1 MARVAVALAL
11 LAMIRPHGAKAQ
23 PSIRWRDQ
31 VTRAEAAA
39 RRGDRTTAERMA
51 SAVVAEYTRSG
62 TRQSAEHVLAGRAY
76 VLLSAGNPE
85 AARRAL
91 AAFDAGAADGT
102 NLEAIRRAGDL
113 FLEKYNAPDAR
124 QSYEAVLAKAPAD
137 AEALLGLA
145 QVEEFEGKPTALAT
159 LRRALEANP
168 RLVEAVALVARMQ
181 LEAET
186 YDSATTTAQRAI
198 ALDAT
203 SLRAWSVLGATAW
216 LTGDSATYQR
226 ALAAA
231 TALQPRP
238 VAFFAELAEA
248 AVRQRRY
255 AEAVGLAERAVTFDS
270 LSVRALGVLGTTQ
283 LRLGRMAAGQAA
295 LERAFRLDAFNVW
308 HKNTLD
314 LLDRL
319 RTFRT
324 AKSPRFELVAPAE
337 EADLM
342 ALYLLPLLE
351 RAYDALAARYGY
363 TPPTPVRLELF
374 RVHADFSVRS
384 VGLTGLGA
392 LGVSFGTLL
401 AMDTPSAR
409 ERGTFNWGST
419 AWHELAHTFTLGAS
433 NHRVPRWLTEGISV
447 LEERR
452 TARGWGANVSPPF
465 LMALKAGLL
474 RPMSQLNEGFLRPR
488 FPDEIGFSYYQASLF
503 CEMAEGLKG
512 ERVLPAMLRAY
523 AKGHTTPQV
532 FQEVLGLT
540 PAQLDSQFT
549 VWVRGKFAPLL
560 APDGRD
566 STITTSMKSVQM
578 ALDRGDTTAALT
590 QLARITGRDD
600 SAWEPNRLEAELR
613 DRRGDARGAM
623 EALERLLWIW
633 PYDNMLHDRLADLAT
648 TRGEHGVAI
657 RERRAILANQPADP
671 LSARYELAR
680 SLATSG
686 EVSAARRELL
696 QLLEQAPAF
705 EKAQALLLE
714 LRNREPDHQERD
726 APSRGRHQP

>member
-1 MARVAVALAL
+1 M
-11 LAMIRPHGAKAQ
+11 
-23 PSIRWRDQ
+23 
-31 VTRAEAAA
+31 
-39 RRGDRTTAERMA
+39 
-51 SAVVAEYTRSG
+51 
-62 TRQSAEHVLAGRAY
+62 
-76 VLLSAGNPE
+76 
-85 AARRAL
+85 
-91 AAFDAGAADGT
+91 
-102 NLEAIRRAGDL
+102 
-113 FLEKYNAPDAR
+113 
-124 QSYEAVLAKAPAD
+124 
-137 AEALLGLA
+137 
-145 QVEEFEGKPTALAT
+145 
-159 LRRALEANP
+159 
-168 RLVEAVALVARMQ
+168 
-181 LEAET
+181 
-186 YDSATTTAQRAI
+186 
-198 ALDAT
+198 
-203 SLRAWSVLGATAW
+203 
-216 LTGDSATYQR
+216 
-226 ALAAA
+226 
-231 TALQPRP
+231 
-238 VAFFAELAEA
+238 
-248 AVRQRRY
+248 
-255 AEAVGLAERAVTFDS
+255 
-270 LSVRALGVLGTTQ
+270 
-283 LRLGRMAAGQAA
+283 
-295 LERAFRLDAFNVW
+295 
-308 HKNTLD
+308 
-314 LLDRL
+314 
-319 RTFRT
+319 
-324 AKSPRFELVAPAE
+324 
-337 EADLM
+337 
-342 ALYLLPLLE
+342 
-351 RAYDALAARYGY
+351 
-363 TPPTPVRLELF
+363 
-374 RVHADFSVRS
+374 
-384 VGLTGLGA
+384 
-392 LGVSFGTLL
+392 
-401 AMDTPSAR
+401 
-409 ERGTFNWGST
+409 
-419 AWHELAHTFTLGAS
+419 
-433 NHRVPRWLTEGISV
+433 

-452 TARGWGANVSPPF
+452 TARGWGATVSPPF

-549 VWVRGKFAPLL
+549 AWVRGKFAPLL

-726 APSRGRHQP
+726 APSWGRHQP